1 MYKNSKI
8 SNKEILKPLG
18 TYYYSI
24 VKNVWNIIVKTQ
36 VCNRLVVL
44 NISDIVSYWFYVK
57 HISKELQF
65 TLQYV
70 YVFITIFIRLY
81 ENIKKVILIIL

>member
-8 SNKEILKPLG
+8 SNKEISKPLG
-18 TYYYSI
+18 TYYSI
-24 VKNVWNIIVKTQ
+24 VKNVWNTIVKTQ
-36 VCNRLVVL
+36 VYNILVVL
-44 NISDIVSYWFYVK
+44 NISDIVSYWFYIK

-65 TLQYV
+65 TSQFV

-81 ENIKKVILIIL
+81 EKI